1 MAKNKIMIVDDEHIS
16 LAMTE
21 HILSSAYEVV
31 CATSGEDA
39 IRLYPKE
46 NPDMI
51 LSDLRMP
58 GMSGFDLQKKLQ
70 KTSAHN
76 IPFMF
81 MTADPDENIESQ
93 GLEEGAMDFIRKPF
107 RADVL
112 LSRVANILQ
121 TVDQIQGLKKAA
133 ETDPMTGLMN
143 KVSVHAE
150 INSMCRHSRGV
161 LMMIDLDSFKP
172 VNDIYGHDMGDKI
185 LIRFAEIICS
195 AIRGTDIA
203 GRLGGDEFIV
213 FCQNVTDEA
222 VIAEKTRYINEHI
235 VESAI
240 EFMGDDMNIPI
251 GASIGCS
258 VAPKDGTDFH
268 TLYKKADKALYSV
281 KQHGKHGFAIYKESG
296 GEESHN
302 EVDATDIG
310 SAITLLAERNPA
322 KGAMVLPMEQ
332 FKLIYQFL
340 VRVNSNYQKRIHVVQ
355 FTIMSKSKNSDGIPS
370 SDAISSFLDVMGASL
385 RQSDVITQSAKN
397 KFLVILLKTVP
408 LNAQLVIDRI
418 MEHWSQNQKSLAT
431 DVTYEMRE
439 ME

>member
-21 HILSSAYEVV
+21 HILSTAYEVI

-39 IRLYPKE
+39 IRMYPKE
-46 NPDMI
+46 RPDMI

-58 GMSGFDLQKKLQ
+58 GMGGFELQQTLQK
-70 KTSAHN
+70 SSGHS

-81 MTADPDENIESQ
+81 MTADLDEEVESK
-93 GLEEGAMDFIRKPF
+93 GLETGALDFIRKPF

-133 ETDPMTGLMN
+133 ETDPMTGLLN
-143 KVSVHAE
+143 KVSVQSE
-150 INSMCRHSRGV
+150 INSICRHSRGA

-172 VNDIYGHDMGDKI
+172 VNDIYGHDRGDKV
-185 LIRFAEIICS
+185 LIRFSEIICS

-203 GRLGGDEFIV
+203 GRLGGDEFVV
-213 FCQNVTDEA
+213 FCQNVTDED
-222 VIAEKTRYINEHI
+222 VIAEKTKYINDHI
-235 VESAI
+235 VQSSL
-240 EFMGDDMNIPI
+240 EFMGEDMTIPI
-251 GASIGCS
+251 GASIGCAI
-258 VAPKDGTDFH
+258 APKDGTDFL

-281 KQHGKHGFAIYKESG
+281 KQNGKHGYAIYKESG
-296 GEESHN
+296 GGESPH
-302 EVDATDIG
+302 EVDATDVG
-310 SAITLLAERNPA
+310 SAMTILAERNPA
-322 KGAMVLPMEQ
+322 KGAMVLPMDQ

-340 VRVNSNYQKRIHVVQ
+340 VRVNSNYQKRIHLVQ
-355 FTIMSKSKNSDGIPS
+355 FTIKSKSKNSDGIPS
-370 SDAISSFLDVMGASL
+370 SDTISAFLSTMGSSL

-397 KFLVILLKTVP
+397 KFFVILLKTVP

-418 MEHWSQNQKSLAT
+418 MGNWSEDERSLAT
-431 DVTYEMRE
+431 DVTYEKKE
-439 ME
+439 MD